1 MKMPETTMSETLVK
15 FRKLTQV
22 FDPIYRPYADV
33 EDGPGGSYVA
43 EAHENYRKNLVQAL
57 ELNDHVKWLVA
68 GQPGCGKTTLLL
80 HVTQHLRRQGRLVVF
95 VDLENLASVHDLS
108 WLELH
113 LAIIFELLD
122 EAQQRTIELSP
133 SVLERLKAWI
143 ERLQLRNRLEPN
155 ERSIGEALR
164 QVLAIARR
172 GKDLRDQLR
181 EHINNL
187 NEEPLDLLKLMLRDV
202 EVLRPVV
209 IVDGVDKLQPDHAR
223 VKFLSDDSK
232 IPLENTP
239 GATVLTIPISL
250 VYEPAFNLLSEHFN
264 NADSA
269 VLAAVRLYDF
279 DAKNRRRQL
288 SEKGL
293 DVLERVIRARID
305 PIDPDIISRAGI
317 QRAIV
322 GSGGNMRELARLLQ
336 AGVIK
341 ASVRDAHFLDEEHVA
356 AAIAD
361 RRESFRRALSPEFRP
376 VLEKVRKEYQLEGP
390 GEITRLMLYGL
401 WVMEYRN
408 GETWYSLPNPV
419 EQLLESLERRGA

>member
-1 MKMPETTMSETLVK
+1 MIMSETVVK

-33 EDGPGGSYVA
+33 ENGPGGSYVA
-43 EAHENYRKNLVQAL
+43 EAHEDYRKSLVQAL

-80 HVTQHLRRQGRLVVF
+80 HVVQHLRRQGRFVVF
-95 VDLENLASVHDLS
+95 ADLENLVSVHDLS
-108 WLELH
+108 WIELH
-113 LAIIFELLD
+113 LAVIYSL
-122 EAQQRTIELSP
+122 IEEVRKCSLPVSP
-133 SVLERLKAWI
+133 NFAEPVRGWLERLD
-143 ERLQLRNRLEPN
+143 LRGGVGGNLAAV
-155 ERSIGEALR
+155 GAAMK
-164 QVLAIARR
+164 QVLETARL
-172 GKDLRDQLR
+172 GKDLRDEVRDQVKRTGQDPLGLLR
-181 EHINNL
+181 A
-187 NEEPLDLLKLMLRDV
+187 MLAEIDAH
-202 EVLRPVV
+202 RPIV

-223 VKFLSDDSK
+223 RKFLSDDSQ
-232 IPLENTP
+232 IPFENTP
-239 GATVLTIPISL
+239 GSTVLTIPISL

-336 AGVIK
+336 ASVIK
-341 ASVRDAHFLDEEHVA
+341 AHVREAHFLDEEHVA

-361 RRESFRRALSPEFRP
+361 RRESYRRALSPEFRP

-390 GEITRLMLYGL
+390 GEITRLLLYGL